1 MPSTLK
7 HQKQLGEELE
17 EEKSSA
23 EQEVMSAVVCSFTL
37 YRMTC
42 KKWRTYLWCLT
53 SGQGHVFLKGIL
65 MGLVKFCIFAHK
77 KVDYFSTST

>member
-7 HQKQLGEELE
+7 HQKHLGEELE

-23 EQEVMSAVVCSFTL
+23 EQEVESAILCSFTL
-37 YRMTC
+37 YRTTC

-53 SGQGHVFLKGIL
+53 SGQGHVFLKVIL
-65 MGLVKFCIFAHK
+65 MGLVKLCTFAHK
-77 KVDYFSTST
+77 KVDDF